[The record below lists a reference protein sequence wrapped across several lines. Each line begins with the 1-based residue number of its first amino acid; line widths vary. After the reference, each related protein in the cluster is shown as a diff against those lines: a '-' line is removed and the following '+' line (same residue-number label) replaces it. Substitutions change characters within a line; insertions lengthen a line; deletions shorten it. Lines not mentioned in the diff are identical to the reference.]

1 MESTENIVFEYFFKF
16 EKGEKE
22 HFKIKLNANN
32 LTYINEDQTETSDW
46 AKLDNQKCSNCPLD
60 SSEVKYCPIAL
71 NLVSILPAFRERVSF
86 DIVEFVVKT
95 EERFYCAKTSLQHGL
110 GSMLGIY
117 MVTSGCPIMA
127 KLKSMVRFHL
137 PFATIEETVFRSV
150 SSYLLG
156 QYFRYKN
163 NQKPD
168 WDLEGL
174 TKNYVDVQK
183 VNMGMAERLR
193 NIPAEDANINALIV
207 LDVFA
212 KELPQSIEESLNDL
226 AYLFDG
232 S

>member
-1 MESTENIVFEYFFKF
+1 MQHKDNLVFEYFFKF

-22 HFKIKLNANN
+22 HFKIKLDADK
-32 LTYINEDQTETSDW
+32 LTYINEDQTATSDW
-46 AKLDNQKCSNCPLD
+46 ASLEFQKCSNCPLD
-60 SSEVKYCPIAL
+60 TSKVKYCPIAL
-71 NLVSILPAFRERVSF
+71 NLVSILPAFKEHVSF
-86 DIVEFVVKT
+86 EIVEFVIKT

-127 KLKSMVRFHL
+127 KLKTMVRFHL

-156 QYFRYKN
+156 QYFRSKN
-163 NQKPD
+163 NLKPD
-168 WDLEGL
+168 WSLDGL
-174 TKNYVDVQK
+174 IQIYEEVQK

-193 NIPAEDANINALIV
+193 CIPSEDANINALIV

-212 KELPQSIEESLNDL
+212 KELPQSIEESLDDL
-226 AYLFDG
+226 AYLFNG
-232 S
+232 P